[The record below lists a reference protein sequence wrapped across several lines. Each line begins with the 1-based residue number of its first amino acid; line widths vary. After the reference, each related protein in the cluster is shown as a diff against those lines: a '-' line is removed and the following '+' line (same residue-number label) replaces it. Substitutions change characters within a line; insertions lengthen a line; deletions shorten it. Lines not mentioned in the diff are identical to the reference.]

1 MGKQPKGMH
10 RMSAVAANTLPQGLP
25 LNQATALVRG
35 SSTGLRQ
42 QTSTLVDET
51 AATPL
56 AKPDSALQQRAAELF
71 SAAENDLHRHTDQ
84 LFARLMIVQ
93 WLAGIAAALWI
104 SPLTWIGDSSQVHVH
119 VWAAILLGGAISG
132 FPAWLAW
139 QYPGLTV
146 TRHVIAVAQML
157 TSALLIHLT
166 GGRIETHFH
175 IFGSLAFLA
184 FYRDWR
190 VLATATIVVA
200 ADHLLRDLYW
210 PQSVFG
216 VLTASSWRW
225 VEHAGWVLFEDA
237 ILFVAIR
244 RMLQEMSEIALRR
257 ATLEGSNEE
266 IERQVVE
273 RTTELS
279 RTQAELLETS
289 RLAGMAEVAT
299 SVLHNVGN
307 VLNSVGVSAELA
319 TSKVREFRTGSLK
332 NVAELLQQNSADL
345 PAFLTTDPRGKM
357 LPDYLLKLAVHLAEP
372 QQAILQEMEM
382 LKKNIDHIKEIVAMQ
397 QRYARGTGVVEVLSV
412 ADLVDD
418 SIRINAASFTRHEV
432 NVACE
437 IAQVP
442 PLKTDR
448 HKVMQILV
456 NLLSNAKHAL
466 DQSEGDRRMM
476 VRVTQNQE
484 GMLEI
489 AVIDNGTGIAPE
501 NLSRIFSHGFTT
513 KKLGHGF
520 GLHSGALAAKEL
532 GGTLKAH
539 SDGPGLGATFTLTLP
554 LEN

>member
-1 MGKQPKGMH
+1 MP
-10 RMSAVAANTLPQGLP
+10 AVAARP
-25 LNQATALVRG
+25 LSKDHPLQQTPAVLHG
-35 SSTGLRQ
+35 SSSGLRQ
-42 QTSTLVDET
+42 QTSPLVDDT
-51 AATPL
+51 AARPL
-56 AKPDSALQQRAAELF
+56 PPPDSALQQRATELF
-71 SAAENDLHRHTDQ
+71 RAAENDLHRHTDQ

-139 QYPGLTV
+139 LHPGLV
-146 TRHVIAVAQML
+146 ITRHVIAVAQVL

-190 VLATATIVVA
+190 VLVTATIVA
-200 ADHLLRDLYW
+200 AGDHLLRDLFW

-225 VEHAGWVLFEDA
+225 VEHVGWVLFEDI

-345 PAFLTTDPRGKM
+345 PAFLATDPRGKM
-357 LPDYLLKLAVHLAEP
+357 LPDYLLKLALHLSEP

-418 SIRINAASFTRHEV
+418 SIRINAASLTRHEV
-432 NVACE
+432 NVVCE
-437 IAQVP
+437 IDQVP

-448 HKVMQILV
+448 HKAMQILV

-476 VRVTQNQE
+476 VRVTQNLE
-484 GMLEI
+484 GLLEI

-520 GLHSGALAAKEL
+520 GLHSGALAAREL

>member
-1 MGKQPKGMH
+1 
-10 RMSAVAANTLPQGLP
+10 MSALAATSLSQAPP
-25 LNQATALVRG
+25 LNPATALLRVTPG
-35 SSTGLRQ
+35 GLRPQ
-42 QTSTLVDET
+42 SSPLIEAAPARPLSTPE
-51 AATPL
+51 
-56 AKPDSALQQRAAELF
+56 SALQQRASELF
-71 SAAENDLHRHTDQ
+71 SAAENDLHCHTDR
-84 LFARLMIVQ
+84 LFARLMIAQ

-104 SPLTWIGDSSQVHVH
+104 SPKTWIGDSSQVHIH
-119 VWAAILLGGAISG
+119 VWAAILLGGALSG
-132 FPAWLAW
+132 FPVWLARSH
-139 QYPGLTV
+139 PGQAL
-146 TRHVIAVAQML
+146 TRHVIAVAQVL

-190 VLATATIVVA
+190 VLVTATIVVA
-200 ADHLLRDLYW
+200 GDHLIRDLYW

-216 VLTASSWRW
+216 VLAASSWRW
-225 VEHAGWVLFEDA
+225 VEHAGWVLFEDV

-257 ATLEGSNEE
+257 ATLEGSHVE

-273 RTTELS
+273 RTAELNK
-279 RTQAELLETS
+279 TQAELLETS

-319 TSKVREFRTGSLK
+319 TSKVHEFRTGSLK

-397 QRYARGTGVVEVLSV
+397 QRYARGTGVVEVISV
-412 ADLVDD
+412 ADLVED
-418 SIRINAASFTRHEV
+418 SIRINTASFTRHEV
-432 NVACE
+432 NVDRE

-466 DQSEGDRRMM
+466 DQSEGDRRMT
-476 VRVTQNQE
+476 VRVSQNQD

>member
-1 MGKQPKGMH
+1 
-10 RMSAVAANTLPQGLP
+10 MSAVAANNLSQGHP
-25 LNQATALVRG
+25 LNQATALLRV
-35 SSTGLRQ
+35 SSNGLRQ
-42 QTSTLVDET
+42 QPSPLVDET

-56 AKPDSALQQRAAELF
+56 AKTDSALQQRAAELF
-71 SAAENDLHRHTDQ
+71 HAAENDLHRHTDQ

-132 FPAWLAW
+132 FPVWLAW

-146 TRHVIAVAQML
+146 TRHVIAVAQVL

-200 ADHLLRDLYW
+200 GDHLLRDLFW

-273 RTTELS
+273 RTTELNT
-279 RTQAELLETS
+279 TQAELLETS

-466 DQSEGDRRMM
+466 DHSEGDRRMM

-489 AVIDNGTGIAPE
+489 AVIDNGIGIPPE

-513 KKLGHGF
+513 KKMGHGF

-532 GGTLKAH
+532 GGTLQAH

>member
-1 MGKQPKGMH
+1 
-10 RMSAVAANTLPQGLP
+10 MSALAANTLPQNHP
-25 LNQATALVRG
+25 LKQSTALLRV
-35 SSTGLRQ
+35 SASGLRHQ
-42 QTSTLVDET
+42 ASPLVEDA

-56 AKPDSALQQRAAELF
+56 SKPDSALQQRAAELF
-71 SAAENDLHRHTDQ
+71 RTAENDLHRHTDR

-104 SPLTWIGDSSQVHVH
+104 SPLTWIGESSQVHIH
-119 VWAAILLGGAISG
+119 VWAAILLGGALSG

-146 TRHVIAVAQML
+146 TRHVIAVAQVL

-200 ADHLLRDLYW
+200 GDHLLRDLYW

-489 AVIDNGTGIAPE
+489 AVIDNGTGIPPE

>member
-1 MGKQPKGMH
+1 
-10 RMSAVAANTLPQGLP
+10 MSAIAAPTLPQDHALK
-25 LNQATALVRG
+25 QATALLRATVNEP
-35 SSTGLRQ
+35 RQ
-42 QTSTLVDET
+42 QPSMQAGDFP
-51 AATPL
+51 TPPPSL
-56 AKPDSALQQRAAELF
+56 PDSALQQRASELF
-71 SAAENDLHRHTDQ
+71 RAAENDLHRHTDQ

-93 WLAGIAAALWI
+93 WLAGVAAALWI
-104 SPLTWIGDSSQVHVH
+104 SPLTWIGDFSQVHVH
-119 VWAAILLGGAISG
+119 VWAAVLLGGAISG
-132 FPAWLAW
+132 FPVWLAW
-139 QYPGLTV
+139 HHPGQAV
-146 TRHVIAVAQML
+146 TRHVIAAAQML

-175 IFGSLAFLA
+175 VFGSLAFIA

-190 VLATATIVVA
+190 VLLTATVVVA
-200 ADHLLRDLYW
+200 GDHLIRGLFW

-237 ILFVAIR
+237 ILVVAIH

-257 ATLEGSNEE
+257 ATLEGSNVE

-273 RTTELS
+273 RTAELS

-319 TSKVREFRTGSLK
+319 TSKVREFRTSSLK
-332 NVAELLQQNSADL
+332 NVAELLLQHSADL

-357 LPDYLLKLAVHLAEP
+357 LPDYLLKLAVNLAEP

-382 LKKNIDHIKEIVAMQ
+382 LQKNIDHIKEIVAMQ

-412 ADLVDD
+412 ADLVED
-418 SIRINAASFTRHEV
+418 SIRINAASFSRHEV
-432 NVACE
+432 NVDRE
-437 IAQVP
+437 IAPVP
-442 PLKTDR
+442 PVKTDR

-466 DQSEGDRRMM
+466 DHCDGDRRMK
-476 VRVTQNQE
+476 VRVVQNQE
-484 GMLEI
+484 GRLEI
-489 AVIDNGTGIAPE
+489 SVVDNGVGISSE
-501 NLSRIFSHGFTT
+501 NLKKIFSHGFTT

-539 SDGPGLGATFTLTLP
+539 SDGAGLGATFTLTLP

>member
-1 MGKQPKGMH
+1 MNP
-10 RMSAVAANTLPQGLP
+10 
-25 LNQATALVRG
+25 ATALLRV
-35 SSTGLRQ
+35 SSSGVRQ
-42 QTSTLVDET
+42 QTSPLVDET
-51 AATPL
+51 AASSL

-71 SAAENDLHRHTDQ
+71 RAAENDLHRHTDQ

-132 FPAWLAW
+132 FPVWLAW
-139 QYPGLTV
+139 QYPGLAV
-146 TRHVIAVAQML
+146 TRHVIAVAQVL

-200 ADHLLRDLYW
+200 GDHLLRDLYW

-273 RTTELS
+273 RTTELN

-345 PAFLTTDPRGKM
+345 PAFLTTDPRGKI

-372 QQAILQEMEM
+372 QQAILQEMDM

-412 ADLVDD
+412 SDLVDD

-432 NVACE
+432 SVACE
-437 IAQVP
+437 IAEVP

-513 KKLGHGF
+513 KKMGHGF

>member
-1 MGKQPKGMH
+1 
-10 RMSAVAANTLPQGLP
+10 MSAIAANTLPAVKEIQHAALLP
-25 LNQATALVRG
+25 RAADEKSQLLTAMSQCDADVHL
-35 SSTGLRQ
+35 
-42 QTSTLVDET
+42 
-51 AATPL
+51 TPVP
-56 AKPDSALQQRAAELF
+56 KSALQQREAVLFRAAEH
-71 SAAENDLHRHTDQ
+71 DLHSHTDQ

-104 SPLTWIGDSSQVHVH
+104 SPRTWIGDSSQVHIH
-119 VWAAILLGGAISG
+119 IWAALLLGGVITG
-132 FPAWLAW
+132 FPVWLAW
-139 QYPGLTV
+139 KLPGQAL
-146 TRHVIAVAQML
+146 TRHVIAAAQML

-175 IFGSLAFLA
+175 VFGSLAFIA

-190 VLATATIVVA
+190 VLTTATVVVA
-200 ADHLLRDLYW
+200 GDHLMRGLFW

-225 VEHAGWVLFEDA
+225 VEHAAWVLFEDA

-244 RMLQEMSEIALRR
+244 RMRQEMHEIALRR
-257 ATLEGSNEE
+257 ATLEGSNVE

-273 RTTELS
+273 RTAELNK
-279 RTQAELLETS
+279 TQVELLETS

-319 TSKVREFRTGSLK
+319 AGKVREFRIGGLK
-332 NVAELLQQNSADL
+332 NAAELLQQHQSDL

-372 QQAILQEMEM
+372 QQAILKEMEM
-382 LKKNIDHIKEIVAMQ
+382 LQKNIDHIKEIVAMQ
-397 QRYARGTGVVEVLSV
+397 QRYARGTGVVEILSV
-412 ADLVDD
+412 ADLIED
-418 SIRINAASFTRHEV
+418 SIRINAASFSRHEV
-432 NVACE
+432 QVYRE
-437 IAQVP
+437 IAPVP

-466 DQSEGDRRMM
+466 DHKSDGDRRMT
-476 VRVTQNQE
+476 VKVSLNKD

-489 AVIDNGTGIAPE
+489 AVVDNGIGIPPE
-501 NLSRIFSHGFTT
+501 NLQRIFSHGFTT
-513 KKLGHGF
+513 KKMGHGF
-520 GLHSGALAAKEL
+520 GLHSGALAATEM
-532 GGTLKAH
+532 GGTLSAH
-539 SDGPGLGATFTLTLP
+539 SDGVGQGATFTLTLP
-554 LEN
+554 LAH

>member
-1 MGKQPKGMH
+1 
-10 RMSAVAANTLPQGLP
+10 MSAVAANSLPQGLP
-25 LNQATALVRG
+25 LNQTTALLRV
-35 SSTGLRQ
+35 SSNGLRQ
-42 QTSTLVDET
+42 QTSPLVDE
-51 AATPL
+51 AAAPAL

-71 SAAENDLHRHTDQ
+71 RTAENDLHRHTDQ

-104 SPLTWIGDSSQVHVH
+104 SPLTWIGDSSQVHIH

-132 FPAWLAW
+132 FPVWLAW
-139 QYPGLTV
+139 QYPGLAV
-146 TRHVIAVAQML
+146 TRHVIAVAQVL

-200 ADHLLRDLYW
+200 GDHLLRDLYW

-257 ATLEGSNEE
+257 ATLEGSNVE

-273 RTTELS
+273 RTTELN

-418 SIRINAASFTRHEV
+418 SLRINAASFTRHEV
-432 NVACE
+432 NVVCE
-437 IAQVP
+437 IDQVP

>member
-1 MGKQPKGMH
+1 
-10 RMSAVAANTLPQGLP
+10 MSAIAANTLPQDPP
-25 LNQATALVRG
+25 LQQATTLLRIAVNEP
-35 SSTGLRQ
+35 RQ
-42 QTSTLVDET
+42 QISPPVVQ
-51 AATPL
+51 PL
-56 AKPDSALQQRAAELF
+56 SVPDSLLQRRASALFRAAEY
-71 SAAENDLHRHTDQ
+71 DLHRHTDQ

-104 SPLTWIGDSSQVHVH
+104 SPLTWIGDSSQVHMH
-119 VWAAILLGGAISG
+119 VWAAVLLGGAISG

-139 QYPGLTV
+139 QFPGLVV

-190 VLATATIVVA
+190 VLVTATVVVA
-200 ADHLLRDLYW
+200 GDHLIRGLFW

-237 ILFVAIR
+237 ILFVAIH

-257 ATLEGSNEE
+257 ATLEGSNVE

-273 RTTELS
+273 RTAELN

-319 TSKVREFRTGSLK
+319 TSKVREFRTGGLK
-332 NVAELLQQNSADL
+332 NVAELLQENSADL

-372 QQAILQEMEM
+372 QQAILKEMEM
-382 LKKNIDHIKEIVAMQ
+382 LQKNIDHIKEIVAMQ

-418 SIRINAASFTRHEV
+418 SIRINAASFSRHEV
-432 NVACE
+432 NVDCD
-437 IAQVP
+437 IAPVP

-466 DQSEGDRRMM
+466 DHSEGDKRMT
-476 VRVTQNQE
+476 VRVILNQE
-484 GMLEI
+484 GRLEI
-489 AVIDNGTGIAPE
+489 AVIDNGTGIAQE

>member
-1 MGKQPKGMH
+1 
-10 RMSAVAANTLPQGLP
+10 
-25 LNQATALVRG
+25 
-35 SSTGLRQ
+35 
-42 QTSTLVDET
+42 
-51 AATPL
+51 
-56 AKPDSALQQRAAELF
+56 
-71 SAAENDLHRHTDQ
+71 
-84 LFARLMIVQ
+84 MIAQ

-104 SPLTWIGDSSQVHVH
+104 SPKTWIGDSSQVHIH
-119 VWAAILLGGAISG
+119 VWAAILLGGALSG
-132 FPAWLAW
+132 FPVWLARSH
-139 QYPGLTV
+139 PGQAL
-146 TRHVIAVAQML
+146 TRHVIAVAQVL

-200 ADHLLRDLYW
+200 GDHLIRDLYW

-225 VEHAGWVLFEDA
+225 VEHAGWVLFEDV

-244 RMLQEMSEIALRR
+244 KMLQEMSEIALRR
-257 ATLEGSNEE
+257 ATLEGSHLE

-273 RTTELS
+273 RTAELNK
-279 RTQAELLETS
+279 TQAELLETS

-319 TSKVREFRTGSLK
+319 TSKVHEFRTGSLK

-345 PAFLTTDPRGKM
+345 PAFLATDPRGKM

-372 QQAILQEMEM
+372 QQALLQEMEM

-397 QRYARGTGVVEVLSV
+397 QRYARGTGVVEVISV
-412 ADLVDD
+412 ADLVED
-418 SIRINAASFTRHEV
+418 SIRINTASFTRHEV
-432 NVACE
+432 NVVRE

-466 DQSEGDRRMM
+466 DNSEGDRIMT
-476 VRVTQNQE
+476 VRVSQNQE

-532 GGTLKAH
+532 GGTLTAH

>member
-1 MGKQPKGMH
+1 MQ
-10 RMSAVAANTLPQGLP
+10 
-25 LNQATALVRG
+25 QATTL
-35 SSTGLRQ
+35 LRPTESEPCL
-42 QTSTLVDET
+42 QTSTLPE
-51 AATPL
+51 
-56 AKPDSALQQRAAELF
+56 SALQRRAAALF
-71 SAAENDLHRHTDQ
+71 RAAENDLHRHTDQ

-93 WLAGIAAALWI
+93 WVACIAAALLI

-119 VWAAILLGGAISG
+119 VWAAVLLGGAISG
-132 FPAWLAW
+132 FPVWLAT
-139 QYPGLTV
+139 QHPGLAL
-146 TRHVIAVAQML
+146 TRHVIAAAQML
-157 TSALLIHLT
+157 TAALLIHLT

-190 VLATATIVVA
+190 VLATATVVVA
-200 ADHLLRDLYW
+200 ADHLIRGLFW
-210 PQSVFG
+210 AQSVFG

-225 VEHAGWVLFEDA
+225 MEHAGWVLFEDA
-237 ILFVAIR
+237 ILFVAIH
-244 RMLQEMSEIALRR
+244 RMLREMSEIALRR
-257 ATLEGSNEE
+257 ATLEGSNVE

-273 RTTELS
+273 RTAELNK
-279 RTQAELLETS
+279 TQTELLETS

-319 TSKVREFRTGSLK
+319 TSKVREFRVGSLK
-332 NVAELLQQNSADL
+332 NVAELLQQHSEDL
-345 PAFLTTDPRGKM
+345 PAFLSSDPRGKM

-382 LKKNIDHIKEIVAMQ
+382 LQKNIDHIKEIVAMQ

-412 ADLVDD
+412 ADLVED
-418 SIRINAASFTRHEV
+418 SIRINAASFSRHEV
-432 NVACE
+432 NVVRE
-437 IAQVP
+437 IAPVP

-466 DQSEGDRRMM
+466 DHSEGDKRMT
-476 VRVTQNQE
+476 VRVTLNQK
-484 GMLEI
+484 GRLEI
-489 AVIDNGTGIAPE
+489 AVIDNGTGIAAE

-532 GGTLKAH
+532 GGTLQAH
-539 SDGPGLGATFTLTLP
+539 SDGVGLGATFTLTLP